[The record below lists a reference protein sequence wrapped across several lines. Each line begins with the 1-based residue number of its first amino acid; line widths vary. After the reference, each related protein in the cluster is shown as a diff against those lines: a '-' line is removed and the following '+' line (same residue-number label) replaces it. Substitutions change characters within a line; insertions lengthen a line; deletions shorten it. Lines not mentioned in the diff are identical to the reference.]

1 MTGGEFKKFAT
12 FTSLI
17 TPQLITASY
26 WLATVLIIVAGTWVW
41 TVSSVAVMAVSLILV
56 RIGFELVMVS
66 FKNNE
71 YLRRICEA
79 AEAKNENQSQR

>member
-1 MTGGEFKKFAT
+1 MIDGEFKKFAT

-17 TPQLITASY
+17 TPQLITVSY
-26 WLATVLIIVAGTWVW
+26 WLVSLLIAVAGTWLW
-41 TVSSVAVMAVSLILV
+41 TVSSLAVMAVSLILV

-71 YLRRICEA
+71 YLRRICESL
-79 AEAKNENQSQR
+79 EEKNRD